1 MKRISIRAMGL
12 CVVAAS
18 AVTLGVT
25 GISYASGV
33 TVSDLNNGA
42 TPKGMAESLAGGG
55 VSISNVTYTGAE
67 RAAGT
72 FASGASSIGFEDG
85 IVLDSGKVQTYPTDP
100 PCSRGVEGPN
110 TCYESA
116 EGKPGGPSG
125 FENSTAFGT
134 PGDAELTA
142 LSGFPTFDA
151 SILEFDFVPEHS
163 TVQFSYVFGS
173 EEYSDYANSP
183 FNDVFAFS
191 VNGTNCALVP
201 GTSEPVSVNTINNG
215 NDQGGDTTPH
225 HANLFRDNVRPSPSI
240 ESQMDG
246 LTTVL
251 TCTATVKEGQKNH
264 IKLAIADAS
273 DPNFDSA
280 VFIQAGS
287 LVSGTQIS
295 TSLTGGG
302 QSGKSITVPEG
313 TAVTDHATLTGA
325 NASKAT
331 GTVEYKVYSD
341 SKCTVLA
348 ASAGTVS
355 VTGGTVPGSN
365 AETLAPGTY
374 YWQASY
380 DGDTNNNSS
389 TSECGAETLTVAASD
404 QPITASG
411 TTVSATE
418 GASFSGSVASFTDPD
433 TAATASE
440 YTATIEWGDST
451 SSTGTISGPTGGPFT
466 VSGEHTY
473 AEEGTYTV
481 TVTIT
486 DVDNSSN
493 TATATSTA
501 NVADAALASKCAAA
515 ATTTQAFAGPTA
527 TFTDADPNGMSPPD
541 YSATINWG
549 DSSSSSGTVSLGT
562 GPGPYT
568 VSGSH
573 AYTSTGPFTITTTIT
588 DAGGS
593 KTVATCKTLVFAFAP
608 GGGSFVIGDKN
619 AATGTAVTF
628 WGAQW
633 WKLNSLS
640 GGSAPAS
647 FKGFALN
654 PKQPACGRG
663 WSTDPGN
670 STPPPNGPLPA
681 DMGVIVSS
689 KITQSGSQISGNTV
703 HIVVVKTNPGY
714 QPDPGHPGTGT
725 VEAQVC

>member
-1 MKRISIRAMGL
+1 MPRARF
-12 CVVAAS
+12 
-18 AVTLGVT
+18 T
-25 GISYASGV
+25 G
-33 TVSDLNNGA
+33 
-42 TPKGMAESLAGGG
+42 
-55 VSISNVTYTGAE
+55 
-67 RAAGT
+67 
-72 FASGASSIGFEDG
+72 GASSIGFENG
-85 IVLDSGKVQTYPTDP
+85 IVLDSGKVQTYATDS
-100 PCSRGVEGPN
+100 PCSKGVEGPN
-110 TCYESA
+110 TCYEA
-116 EGKPGGPSG
+116 TEGKPGGPSG
-125 FENSTAFGT
+125 FANSTAFGK

-163 TVQFSYVFGS
+163 TVQFSYVFSS
-173 EEYSDYANSP
+173 EEYSDYANTAY
-183 FNDVFAFS
+183 NDVFGFF
-191 VNGTNCALVP
+191 VDGTNCALVP

-215 NDQGGDTTPH
+215 NDQGGDKTPH

-240 ESQMDG
+240 DSQMDG

-251 TCTATVKEGQKNH
+251 TCTATVKAGQKNH

-273 DPNFDSA
+273 DEILDSA

-313 TAVTDHATLTGA
+313 TAVTDNATLTGA

-341 SKCTVLA
+341 NKCTALA

-355 VTGGTVPGSN
+355 VTGGTVPASN

-380 DGDTNNNSS
+380 SGDENNNSS
-389 TSECGAETLTVAASD
+389 TSECGAETVSE
-404 QPITASG
+404 QPISASG

-418 GASFSGSVASFTDPD
+418 GASFSGTVATFTDPD
-433 TAATASE
+433 TSATASE
-440 YTATIEWGDST
+440 YTASIEWGDGH
-451 SSTGTISGPTGGPFT
+451 SSAGT
-466 VSGEHTY
+466 VSGLGGKFIVEGEHTY
-473 AEEGTYTV
+473 AEEGSYTI

-486 DVDNSSN
+486 DVDNASN
-493 TATATSTA
+493 SATATSTA
-501 NVADAALASKCAAA
+501 NVADAALASQCAAPS
-515 ATTTQAFAGPTA
+515 TSTQAFAGPTA

-549 DSSSSSGTVSLGT
+549 DSSSSSGAVSPGT

-654 PKQPACGRG
+654 PKQPTCGTG

-681 DMGVIVSS
+681 YMGVIVSS
-689 KITQSGSQISGNTV
+689 TITKSGSQISGDTP
-703 HIVVVKTNPGY
+703 HIVVVKTDPGY
-714 QPDPGHPGTGT
+714 QPNPGHAGTGT
-725 VEAQVC
+725 VVAQVC